1 MAQGRS
7 RFKSALAFAS
17 SQQGNGLLWGGSELP
32 VLKRVQVECAL
43 GQSGGWGKTGSLAF
57 R

>member
-17 SQQGNGLLWGGSELP
+17 GQQGDGLLWGGSELP